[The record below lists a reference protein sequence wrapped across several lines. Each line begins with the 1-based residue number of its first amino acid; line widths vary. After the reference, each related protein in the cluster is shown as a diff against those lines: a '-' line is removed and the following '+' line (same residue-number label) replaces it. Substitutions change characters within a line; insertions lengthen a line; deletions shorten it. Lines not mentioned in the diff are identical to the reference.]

1 MKKALLTL
9 LFAAAM
15 LPAVAQNTTL
25 SMPME
30 PPANYYRKCAEWLLD
45 TPSHT
50 HIRIIKYATSA
61 RIITIYGQPLE
72 DTLRVVGLAGIF
84 DTLLYPNIDLSHYI
98 DLDMQN
104 RLPEY
109 MFLYQPR
116 PDTLELLK
124 QVQWNNT
131 EPKCKILLRATRPVN
146 PPNTVWETPSLY
158 EVYFDDTVTV
168 QDSFYVGCSLFNY
181 EHLDFG
187 LRVPTAVYTVGADKP
202 GCHLYPATSRYRWTP
217 PDRDTNW
224 HSVGEG
230 IGLFSVFPIIDT
242 TGMFADTTQD
252 GDTTSVDTTI
262 VDTTIVDTTFI
273 SQVVDQFTYLMP
285 NPASGQAVLYSSFPI
300 RQVTVYDP
308 AGRCVLH
315 RRVDDRTL
323 RLDLSGYAKGT
334 YLVVVR
340 TPAGRTVKRLVVQ

>member
-1 MKKALLTL
+1 MKKALLTI

-15 LPAVAQNTTL
+15 LPAVAQDTL
-25 SMPME
+25 HMPME
-30 PPANYYRKCAEWLLD
+30 PPANYYRKSAEWLLD
-45 TPSHT
+45 TPLNS
-50 HIRIIKYATSA
+50 HIRILKDVTAA

-84 DTLLYPNIDLSHYI
+84 DTLLNPNMDLSYYI

-131 EPKCKILLRATRPVN
+131 EPKCKILLHAIRP
-146 PPNTVWETPSLY
+146 TAGHRTFWDTPSLY
-158 EVYFDDTVTV
+158 EVFFDDTVTV
-168 QDSFYVGCSLFNY
+168 QDSFYVGCSRFNS
-181 EHLDFG
+181 EELDWG
-187 LRVPTAVYTVGADKP
+187 LRVPTAMYTIAADKP
-202 GCHLYPATSRYRWTP
+202 GCHLYPAIFRYRWTMP
-217 PDRDTNW
+217 IGQSHQGDTNW
-224 HSVGEG
+224 HIGGESMC
-230 IGLFSVFPIIDT
+230 LLAVFPIIDT
-242 TGMFADTTQD
+242 TGMFADTT
-252 GDTTSVDTTI
+252 S

-273 SQVVDQFTYLMP
+273 SPVVDQFTYLMP

-308 AGRCVLH
+308 AGRRVLH
-315 RRVDDRTL
+315 RRVDDRTF